1 MYYYYRYKTKVGEYN
16 FIEKDNNIV
25 GLYREELKSGYE
37 YVEKETELIKKTFSE
52 VEEFLDG
59 KRKEFTVNINPE
71 GTEFQR
77 LVWNELRNIPYGE
90 TRSYKEIAES
100 IGRDKA
106 YRAVGNANNKNPIS
120 LIVP

>member
-37 YVEKETELIKKTFSE
+37 YEEKETELIKKTFLE

-59 KRKEFTVNINPE
+59 NRKEFTVNINPE

-77 LVWNELRNIPYGE
+77 LVWNELINIPYGE